1 MNGIAKEMIFKP
13 ALEYK
18 NDEHAHGVFHEFRP
32 GTVTLRKGQQIAEG
46 FKPLQHDIVMLKDVA
61 VKMRDG
67 ITIYTDIYL
76 PAERGEKKFPT
87 LIAWSPYGK
96 SDGSADRYRNL
107 FNLMGMGN
115 HWNSGLTKFEGPD
128 PDYWTAHGYAVCNPD
143 PRGIAHSEGDITMI
157 GSQEAEDGYDLIEW
171 VARQEWSNGR
181 TALTGTSYLA
191 FSQWFIAATRPP
203 HLTCINPNEG
213 LSDAY
218 RDMCRV
224 GGIPDPH
231 FLVRLQMNHCSAR
244 PGTRREDM
252 IAEEEAYPLANAP
265 LWKDKKADTAKINIP
280 VYMVASYGNS
290 LHTMGTFRSWR
301 NLGTAEKWMRIH
313 DTQEWPDYYSRE
325 ATEDR
330 LRFFDHYLKGI
341 DNGWE
346 KTPRVRY
353 LLYDMEGGNRL
364 NIPAKDFGYGPNIR
378 YTKYYLDAA
387 TRTLSPQSAKANE
400 APAAARYEVG
410 GIPGRISFMKTFDAE
425 TSFVGYPKLKV
436 FAAVEGSDDMD
447 LFVWVQKLDK
457 FGNILSQINIPN
469 HGAVIQD
476 FTQDGASIIR
486 YKGPNGKLRL
496 SMRRLSQEATDEV
509 PAYSFDRVEKLEE
522 GHVYEADI
530 VLSPIGLTFH
540 KGETLRVVISPDEE
554 VGAGMMPGTPG
565 CIPNNKGTHIVYT
578 GGRYASYLQLPEIHE
593 GAGPETANQ

>member
-1 MNGIAKEMIFKP
+1 MNKIAKEMIFKP

-18 NDEHAHGVFHEFRP
+18 NDEHAHGVFCKFNP
-32 GTVTLRKGQQIAEG
+32 GTYTLKKGLLIADG
-46 FKPLQHDIVMLKDVA
+46 FKPLEHDIVMMKDVA

-67 ITIYTDIYL
+67 ITIYADVFL
-76 PAERGEKKFPT
+76 PADSKEKELPT

-96 SDGSADRYRNL
+96 SDGTADRYRNL

-115 HWNSGLTKFEGPD
+115 GWNSGLTKFEGPD
-128 PDYWTAHGYAVCNPD
+128 PDYWCAQGYAVCNPD
-143 PRGIAHSEGDITMI
+143 PRGIAYSEGDITMI
-157 GSQEAEDGYDLIEW
+157 GSQEAEDCHDLIEW
-171 VARQEWSNGR
+171 IAQQEWSNGK

-191 FSQWFIAATRPP
+191 FSQWFIAATQPP

-218 RDMCRV
+218 RDMCYV

-231 FLVRLQMNHCSAR
+231 FLARLQINHCSATG
-244 PGTRREDM
+244 GTRREDM
-252 IAEEEAYPLANAP
+252 IAEEEKYPLASEP
-265 LWKDKKADTAKINIP
+265 LWQDKKAVQSRIHIP

-301 NLGTAEKWMRIH
+301 NLGTSEKWMRIH
-313 DTQEWPDYYSRE
+313 DTQEWPDYYSKE

-346 KTPRVRY
+346 KTPKVRY
-353 LLYDMEGGNRL
+353 PLYDMEGGNRL
-364 NIPAKDFGYGPNIR
+364 DIPANDFGYGEEISYR
-378 YTKYYLDAA
+378 RYYLDGRS
-387 TRTLSPQSAKANE
+387 RTLSIKPSDDVATVQ
-400 APAAARYEVG
+400 YEVG
-410 GIPGRISFMKTFDAE
+410 GIPGRVSFMKTFDEE
-425 TSFVGYPKLKV
+425 TSFAGYPKLKV
-436 FAAVEGSDDMD
+436 YSGVKGHNDMD

-496 SMRRLSQEATDEV
+496 SMRHLSDETTDEV
-509 PAYSFDRVEKLEE
+509 PDYSFDRVEKLEE
-522 GHVYEADI
+522 GNAYEADI
-530 VLSPIGLTFH
+530 VLSPIGMTFH
-540 KGETLRVVISPDEE
+540 KGETLRVVISPTEE

-565 CIPNNKGTHIVYT
+565 CMPDNRGTHIIYT
-578 GGRYASYLQLPEIHE
+578 GGKYASYLQLPLIRK
-593 GAGPETANQ
+593 